1 MLFVAYARWH
11 VPEHIRSGG
20 LTNFERFFSIR
31 AARTKKHRRSNFI
44 STVRDFV
51 HGSVEKTNADFTG
64 ISAVATSF
72 VASLVILN
80 LPTKYKKKKMKDKTA
95 RDLYRYHRLKQL
107 RRLHTRRRQRRRQ
120 RRRAIVNAIKY
131 THDFSR
137 FSQLPL
143 VARFSAYILL
153 RDEILPPKQFCSFL
167 FSPPFLLF
175 CNVKKK

>member
-1 MLFVAYARWH
+1 MTCPGAYSEWRIDEFREVFFDTCCPH
-11 VPEHIRSGG
+11 QETPQVQFYFYRTRFRTRLGG
-20 LTNFERFFSIR
+20 ENERRFYG
-31 AARTKKHRRSNFI
+31 NI
-44 STVRDFV
+44 SCCYVVRGITRDIK
-51 HGSVEKTNADFTG
+51 SADE
-64 ISAVATSF
+64 IQ
-72 VASLVILN
+72 
-80 LPTKYKKKKMKDKTA
+80 KKKMKDKTA

-167 FSPPFLLF
+167 FSPPLSTFL
-175 CNVKKK
+175 